1 MSCADMSRAD
11 RPQRKKA
18 DRILNLLF
26 AFSAI
31 AMLVLFFGR
40 MTLAS
45 TGKIVGDIKG
55 FDVDKEENIYVG
67 REKWIDIIRDGAV
80 VGCIDPPPAR
90 SYSFYIEDDTLYI
103 GCTTGNVGGIYDL
116 ETGKLRYGEVRYEKV
131 KSLAKGNSVTV
142 NNHKFNLTPGFLEAY
157 QVSRDGITVYQTEK
171 TLFDGML
178 FWCCL
183 AMFTLI
189 FITGVFWKLS
199 EYT

>member
-1 MSCADMSRAD
+1 M
-11 RPQRKKA
+11 
-18 DRILNLLF
+18 NLLF

-40 MTLAS
+40 MTLSS
-45 TGKIVGDIKG
+45 TGKIVGNITG

-67 REKWIDIIRDGAV
+67 REKWIDIICDGAV
-80 VGCIDPPPAR
+80 VGRIDPPPAR

-116 ETGKLRYGEVRYEKV
+116 ETDELRYGEVRYEKV
-131 KSLAKGNSVTV
+131 KSMAKGNSVTV
-142 NNHKFNLTPGFLEAY
+142 NNHKYRLTPGFLEAY
-157 QVSRDGITVYQTEK
+157 QVNRDGITVYKAEK

-183 AMFTLI
+183 ALFTLI
-189 FITGVFWKLS
+189 FISGVFWKLS